1 MNVESALT
9 VPWRIEE
16 EALLASLLRM
26 CWDIIDEGA
35 LYNVRPSTVWE
46 EAVAGPSGTEMTS
59 PGSYCTHSDP
69 TTALA
74 GSWGCGMLR
83 VIIPDRFQNEL
94 C

>member
-1 MNVESALT
+1 MESALT
-9 VPWRIEE
+9 APWRIEE
-16 EALLASLLRM
+16 EALLASLLHM
-26 CWDIIDEGA
+26 CCWDDISEGA

-46 EAVAGPSGTEMTS
+46 EAVAGSSGTEMKS

-69 TTALA
+69 ATALA
-74 GSWGCGMLR
+74 GSWGCWMLR